1 MARYAPSSRLVGRA
15 PDRSRCERDF
25 HHGLL
30 ESAVVIAALCTVFI
44 LPAVSAPP
52 AEAQV
57 QVGSTWIT
65 EPVEPELDIADGELL
80 LDLDE
85 AIAIALK
92 NNLGLLVQRYQR
104 SQSLFRIDQ
113 EYGIYDTV
121 LGVNANVNSDS
132 RPSASQLDGALV
144 TENETITGNVEL
156 RKPVASG
163 GEFSIDWQNSRSQ
176 SNSRFSDINPS
187 LRSSLT
193 FAFNQPLLRNRGRR
207 ITERNLAVARL
218 NSDMSLDDLEVQ
230 VVDTVQTVANGY
242 WALVEGLEQLK
253 VAEESLALA
262 EELHEMNRI
271 QIEVGTLA
279 PLELVQSEAGIA
291 TREEEIIRVQ
301 AQIQDSAD
309 ELRRLLNLDER
320 SFWDLEIV
328 PTTSP
333 EISRVVIDLEAS
345 LGWALDR
352 RAEIDRQ
359 ELQIESLLIDSQFLK
374 NQARPDLSLNMSY
387 GRNALGGD
395 RLTCDR
401 PGEPSIA
408 DLFSPCPPEYERTDS
423 LDYFSTLGQFYQGI
437 LGQVFEGWNVGLS
450 LSKPLQNRAA
460 KAQNRIAALAL
471 DQGRLELRDLTLS
484 IRTEVRTA
492 TRAVETAGKQIDS
505 ARVSRELAEKNLDA
519 AQKRYENG
527 LWTSFQVLEIQE
539 DLTAARTREVE
550 AITNYRRA
558 LLAYFKAIGML
569 LDQKGIELVDDA
581 ETDS

>member
-1 MARYAPSSRLVGRA
+1 MNLFSALRVRRPAAVITA
-15 PDRSRCERDF
+15 VCAV
-25 HHGLL
+25 LL
-30 ESAVVIAALCTVFI
+30 
-44 LPAVSAPP
+44 LPAVSASP
-52 AEAQV
+52 AKAQV

-65 EPVEPELDIADGELL
+65 EPVVPDLDIADEQLL

-85 AIAIALK
+85 AIAIALR

-113 EYGIYDTV
+113 EFGIYDLV
-121 LGVNANVNSDS
+121 LGVNTSVNSES
-132 RPSASQLDGALV
+132 RPSVSQLDGALV
-144 TENETITGNVEL
+144 TENETIVANVEL
-156 RKPVASG
+156 RQPISSG
-163 GEFSIDWQNSRSQ
+163 GDFSINFDNNRSS

-193 FAFNQPLLRNRGRR
+193 VAFNQPLLRNRGKR

-218 NSDMSLDDLEVQ
+218 NSDISLEDLEVQ

-301 AQIQDSAD
+301 AQIEDAAD
-309 ELRRLLNLDER
+309 ELRRLLNLDET

-333 EISRVVIDLEAS
+333 EIARVVIDLEAS
-345 LGWALDR
+345 LKWALDR

-359 ELQIESLLIDSQFLK
+359 ELQIASLVIDSEFLR
-374 NQARPDLSLNMSY
+374 NQRRPDLNLSVSY
-387 GRNALGGD
+387 GRNALGGE
-395 RLTCDR
+395 RTFCDR
-401 PGEPSIA
+401 PGPPSIS
-408 DLFSPCPPEYERTDS
+408 DLFEPCPEEYVQVDS
-423 LDYFSTLGQFYQGI
+423 LDYLSTLGQFYDGI
-437 LGQVFEGWNVGLS
+437 LGQVFEGWNVGLN
-450 LSKPLQNRAA
+450 LTKPLQNRSA
-460 KAQNRIAALAL
+460 KAQSRIAELAL
-471 DQGRLELRDLTLS
+471 DQGRLELDDLMLT

-492 TRAVETAGKQIDS
+492 ARGVETAGKQIDS

-539 DLTAARTREVE
+539 DLTAARSREVE
-550 AITNYRRA
+550 AITGYRRA
-558 LLAYFKAIGML
+558 LLAYFRAIGML
-569 LDQKGIELVDDA
+569 LEQKGIELVDDA
-581 ETDS
+581 EADS

>member
-1 MARYAPSSRLVGRA
+1 MS
-15 PDRSRCERDF
+15 
-25 HHGLL
+25 LL
-30 ESAVVIAALCTVFI
+30 PVQRVRKPAVMIAALCGVLI
-44 LPAVSAPP
+44 LLAASTSPAG
-52 AEAQV
+52 AQV

-65 EPVEPELDIADGELL
+65 QPVVPELDIADGQLR

-85 AIAIALK
+85 AIAIALQ

-104 SQSLFRIDQ
+104 SQSLFRINQ
-113 EYGIYDTV
+113 EYGIYDLV
-121 LGVNANVNSDS
+121 LDVNSSVNSDS
-132 RPSASQLDGALV
+132 RPSASQLDGATV
-144 TENETITGNVEL
+144 TQNETIAANAEL
-156 RKPVASG
+156 RQPISSG
-163 GEFSIDWQNSRSQ
+163 GDFTLNFQNSRSQ

-193 FAFNQPLLRNRGRR
+193 VAFNQPLLRNRGKK

-218 NSDMSLDDLEVQ
+218 NSDISLEDLEVQ

-242 WALVEGLEQLK
+242 WALVEALEQLK

-301 AQIQDSAD
+301 AQIQDAAD
-309 ELRRLLNLDER
+309 ELRRLLNLDEA
-320 SFWDLEIV
+320 SFWDLEIF

-333 EISRVVIDLEAS
+333 EIPRVVIDLEAS
-345 LGWALDR
+345 LSWALDR

-359 ELQIESLLIDSQFLK
+359 EFQIASLVIDSEFLK
-374 NQARPDLSLNMSY
+374 NQGRPDLNLSVSY
-387 GRNALGGD
+387 GRNALGGE
-395 RLTCDR
+395 RMACER
-401 PGEPSIA
+401 PGTPSIA
-408 DLFSPCPPEYERTDS
+408 DLFSPCPEEYIRIDS
-423 LDYFSTLGQFYQGI
+423 LDYFSTIGQFYSGI
-437 LGQVFEGWNVGLS
+437 LGQVFEGWNVGLNF
-450 LSKPLQNRAA
+450 SKPLQNRSAR
-460 KAQNRIAALAL
+460 AQSRIAELAL
-471 DQGRLELRDLTLS
+471 DQGRLELQDVMLS

-492 TRAVETAGKQIDS
+492 SRAVETAGKQIDS

-539 DLTAARTREVE
+539 DLTAARSREVA
-550 AITNYRRA
+550 AITGYRRA

-581 ETDS
+581 EADS

>member
-1 MARYAPSSRLVGRA
+1 MNLFPVQRVLTVT
-15 PDRSRCERDF
+15 
-25 HHGLL
+25 
-30 ESAVVIAALCTVFI
+30 IAALCGALT
-44 LPAVSAPP
+44 LPAASTSP
-52 AEAQV
+52 AAAQV
-57 QVGSTWIT
+57 RVGSTWIT
-65 EPVEPELDIADGELL
+65 RPVVPDLDIADRQLR

-85 AIAIALK
+85 AIAIALQ

-104 SQSLFRIDQ
+104 SQSLFRINQ
-113 EYGIYDTV
+113 EYGMYDLV
-121 LGVNANVNSDS
+121 LGVNGNVNSDS
-132 RPSASQLDGALV
+132 RPSASQLDGATV
-144 TENETITGNVEL
+144 TQNETITANVEL
-156 RKPVASG
+156 RQPISTG
-163 GEFSIDWQNSRSQ
+163 GDFTIDFQNSRSE

-193 FAFNQPLLRNRGRR
+193 FAFNQPLLRNRGKK

-218 NSDMSLDDLEVQ
+218 SSDISLEDLEVQ

-242 WALVEGLEQLK
+242 WALVEGLEQFK

-301 AQIQDSAD
+301 AQIQDAAD
-309 ELRRLLNLDER
+309 ELRRLLNLDEA

-333 EISRVVIDLEAS
+333 EIARVVIDLEAS
-345 LGWALDR
+345 LSWALDR

-359 ELQIESLLIDSQFLK
+359 EHQIASLVIDSEFLR
-374 NQARPDLSLNMSY
+374 NQGRPDLNLSVSY
-387 GRNALGGD
+387 GRNALGGE
-395 RLTCDR
+395 RMTCER

-408 DLFSPCPPEYERTDS
+408 DLFSPCPEEYIQTDS
-423 LDYFSTLGQFYQGI
+423 LDYFSTLGQFYSGI
-437 LGQVFEGWNVGLS
+437 LGQVFEGWNVGLNF
-450 LSKPLQNRAA
+450 SKPLQNRSAR
-460 KAQNRIAALAL
+460 AQSRIAELAL
-471 DQGRLELRDLTLS
+471 DQGRLELQDVMLS

-492 TRAVETAGKQIDS
+492 ARSVETAGKQIDS

-539 DLTAARTREVE
+539 DLTAARSREVE
-550 AITNYRRA
+550 AITGYRRA

-581 ETDS
+581 EAGN

>member
-1 MARYAPSSRLVGRA
+1 MNLFPVRRVR
-15 PDRSRCERDF
+15 
-25 HHGLL
+25 

-65 EPVEPELDIADGELL
+65 EPVEPELEIADGELL

-104 SQSLFRIDQ
+104 AQSLFRIDQ

-121 LGVNANVNSDS
+121 LGVTANVNNDS

-242 WALVEGLEQLK
+242 WALVEALEQLK

-301 AQIQDSAD
+301 AQIQDAAD

-333 EISRVVIDLEAS
+333 EISRVVIDLDAS

-359 ELQIESLLIDSQFLK
+359 ELQIETLLIDSKFQR
-374 NQARPDLSLNMSY
+374 NQARPDLSLNVNYS
-387 GRNALGGD
+387 RNALGGD

-401 PGEPSIA
+401 PGEPSFT
-408 DLFSPCPPEYERTDS
+408 DLFEPCPPEYERTDS

-460 KAQNRIAALAL
+460 KARNRIAALAL

-492 TRAVETAGKQIDS
+492 TRGVETAGKQIDS

-581 ETDS
+581 DPDS

>member
-1 MARYAPSSRLVGRA
+1 MNLFPVQRVLAAR
-15 PDRSRCERDF
+15 
-25 HHGLL
+25 HGLL
-30 ESAVVIAALCTVFI
+30 PPAVTIAALCAVLI
-44 LPAVSAPP
+44 LPVASTAP
-52 AEAQV
+52 AGAQV

-65 EPVEPELDIADGELL
+65 APVVPELDIADGQLR

-85 AIAIALK
+85 AIAIALQ

-104 SQSLFRIDQ
+104 SQSLFRINQ
-113 EYGIYDTV
+113 EYGIYDLV
-121 LGVNANVNSDS
+121 LGVDSSVNSDS

-144 TENETITGNVEL
+144 TQNETITTNVEL
-156 RKPVASG
+156 RQPISSG
-163 GEFSIDWQNSRSQ
+163 GEFTINFQNNRSE

-193 FAFNQPLLRNRGRR
+193 VAFNQPLLRNRGKN

-218 NSDMSLDDLEVQ
+218 NSDISLEDLEVQ

-242 WALVEGLEQLK
+242 WALVEALEQFK

-301 AQIQDSAD
+301 AQIQDAAD
-309 ELRRLLNLDER
+309 ELRRLLNLNEA
-320 SFWDLEIV
+320 SFWDLEIT

-333 EISRVVIDLEAS
+333 EIARVVIDLEAS
-345 LGWALDR
+345 LNWAFDR
-352 RAEIDRQ
+352 RAEVDRQ
-359 ELQIESLLIDSQFLK
+359 ELRIASLGIDSEFLK
-374 NQARPDLSLNMSY
+374 NQGRPDLNLSVSY
-387 GRNALGGD
+387 GRNALGGK
-395 RLTCDR
+395 RMTCER
-401 PGEPSIA
+401 PGTPSIA
-408 DLFSPCPPEYERTDS
+408 DLFSPCPEEYLRTDS
-423 LDYFSTLGQFYQGI
+423 LDYLSTLDQFYNGI
-437 LGQVFEGWNVGLS
+437 LGQVFEGWNVGLN
-450 LSKPLQNRAA
+450 LSKPLQNRSAR
-460 KAQNRIAALAL
+460 AQSRIAELAL
-471 DQGRLELRDLTLS
+471 DQGRLELRDVMLS
-484 IRTEVRTA
+484 IQTEVRTA
-492 TRAVETAGKQIDS
+492 SRAVETAGKQIDS
-505 ARVSRELAEKNLDA
+505 ARVSRQLAEKNLDA

-539 DLTAARTREVE
+539 DLTAARSREVE
-550 AITNYRRA
+550 AVTGYRRA

-581 ETDS
+581 EADI

>member
-1 MARYAPSSRLVGRA
+1 MNLFPVQRVL
-15 PDRSRCERDF
+15 
-25 HHGLL
+25 
-30 ESAVVIAALCTVFI
+30 AVTIAALCAVLI
-44 LPAVSAPP
+44 LSAVSTAP
-52 AEAQV
+52 AGAQV
-57 QVGSTWIT
+57 RVGSTWMT
-65 EPVEPELDIADGELL
+65 QPVVPELDIADGHLR

-85 AIAIALK
+85 AIAIALQ

-104 SQSLFRIDQ
+104 AQSLFRIDQ
-113 EYGIYDTV
+113 EYGIYDLV
-121 LGVNANVNSDS
+121 LDVNSNVNSDS

-144 TENETITGNVEL
+144 TENETITSNLQL
-156 RKPVASG
+156 RQPISSG
-163 GEFSIDWQNSRSQ
+163 GDFTIDFQNNRSE

-193 FAFNQPLLRNRGRR
+193 IAFNQPLLRNRGKK

-218 NSDMSLDDLEVQ
+218 NSDVSLEDLEVQ

-242 WALVEGLEQLK
+242 WSLVEALEQLK

-301 AQIQDSAD
+301 AQIQDAAD
-309 ELRRLLNLDER
+309 ELRRLLNLDEDV
-320 SFWDLEIV
+320 FWDLEIT

-333 EISRVVIDLEAS
+333 EIARVAIDLEAS
-345 LGWALDR
+345 LSWALDR

-359 ELQIESLLIDSQFLK
+359 ELQIASLVIDSQFLK
-374 NQARPDLSLNMSY
+374 NQGRPDLNLSVSY
-387 GRNALGGD
+387 GRNALGGE
-395 RLTCDR
+395 RMTCER

-408 DLFSPCPPEYERTDS
+408 DLFSPCPEEYVRTDS
-423 LDYFSTLGQFYQGI
+423 LDYLSTLGQFYSGI
-437 LGQVFEGWNVGLS
+437 LGQVFEGWNVGLNF
-450 LSKPLQNRAA
+450 SKPLQNRSA
-460 KAQNRIAALAL
+460 KAQSRIAELAL
-471 DQGRLELRDLTLS
+471 DQGRLELQDVMLS

-492 TRAVETAGKQIDS
+492 ARAVETAGKQIDS

-539 DLTAARTREVE
+539 DLTAARSREVE
-550 AITNYRRA
+550 AVTGYRRA

-569 LDQKGIELVDDA
+569 LDQEGIELVDDA
-581 ETDS
+581 EADS

>member
-1 MARYAPSSRLVGRA
+1 MNLFPVQRVRNRT
-15 PDRSRCERDF
+15 
-25 HHGLL
+25 
-30 ESAVVIAALCTVFI
+30 VVAAALCAALV
-44 LPAVSAPP
+44 LPAVWAPP
-52 AEAQV
+52 ADAQV
-57 QVGSTWIT
+57 RVGSTWIT
-65 EPVEPELDIADGELL
+65 EPVVPELDIADGQLL

-85 AIAIALK
+85 AVAVALK

-113 EYGIYDTV
+113 EYGIYDLVLTV
-121 LGVNANVNSDS
+121 NSNVNSDS

-144 TENETITGNVEL
+144 TENETMTGNVEL
-156 RKPVASG
+156 RQPISSG
-163 GEFSIDWQNSRSQ
+163 GDFTINFDNNRFT

-193 FAFNQPLLRNRGRR
+193 VAFNQPLLRNRGKRV
-207 ITERNLAVARL
+207 TERNLAVARL
-218 NSDMSLDDLEVQ
+218 NSDISLDDLEVQ
-230 VVDTVQTVANGY
+230 VVDTVQTVAIGY
-242 WALVEGLEQLK
+242 WALVEALEQLK

-291 TREEEIIRVQ
+291 TREEEIITVQ
-301 AQIQDSAD
+301 AQIQDAAD
-309 ELRRLLNLDER
+309 ELRRLLNLDET

-328 PTTSP
+328 PTTPP
-333 EISRVVIDLEAS
+333 EISRVLIDLEAS
-345 LGWALDR
+345 LNWALDR

-359 ELQIESLLIDSQFLK
+359 ELQIESLEIDSVFLK
-374 NQARPDLSLNMSY
+374 NQRRPDLDLSVSY
-387 GRNALGGD
+387 GRNALGGE
-395 RLTCDR
+395 RMTCER

-408 DLFSPCPPEYERTDS
+408 DLFSPCPEEYVRVDS
-423 LDYFSTLGQFYQGI
+423 LDYFSTLGQFYSGI
-437 LGQVFEGWNVGLS
+437 LGQVFEGWNVGLN
-450 LSKPLQNRAA
+450 LTKPLQNRSA
-460 KAQNRIAALAL
+460 KAQSRIAQLAV
-471 DQGRLELRDLTLS
+471 DQGRVELQDLMLT

-492 TRAVETAGKQIDS
+492 ARGVETAGKQIDS

-539 DLTAARTREVE
+539 DLTAARSREVA
-550 AITNYRRA
+550 AITGYRRA
-558 LLAYFKAIGML
+558 LLSYFKAIGML

-581 ETDS
+581 DTDG

>member
-1 MARYAPSSRLVGRA
+1 MRGGRSGRDAVVGRNA
-15 PDRSRCERDF
+15 SPMNLFPVQRVRKP
-25 HHGLL
+25 
-30 ESAVVIAALCTVFI
+30 AVTIAALCAVLT
-44 LPAVSAPP
+44 LPVASTAP
-52 AEAQV
+52 AGAQV

-65 EPVEPELDIADGELL
+65 TPIVPELDIADGQLR

-85 AIAIALK
+85 AIAIALQ

-104 SQSLFRIDQ
+104 SQSLFRINQ
-113 EYGIYDTV
+113 EYGIYDLV
-121 LGVNANVNSDS
+121 LGVNSSVNSDS

-144 TENETITGNVEL
+144 TQNETITTNVEL
-156 RKPVASG
+156 RQPISSG
-163 GEFSIDWQNSRSQ
+163 GDFTINFQNNRFE

-193 FAFNQPLLRNRGRR
+193 VAFNQPLLRNRGKK

-218 NSDMSLDDLEVQ
+218 NSDISLGDLEVQ

-301 AQIQDSAD
+301 AQIQDAAD
-309 ELRRLLNLDER
+309 ELRRLLNLNEA
-320 SFWDLEIV
+320 SLWDLEIT

-333 EISRVVIDLEAS
+333 EIARVVIDLEAS
-345 LGWALDR
+345 LSWAFDR

-359 ELQIESLLIDSQFLK
+359 ELRIASLGIDSEFFK
-374 NQARPDLSLNMSY
+374 NQGRPDLNLSVSY
-387 GRNALGGD
+387 GRNALGGE
-395 RLTCDR
+395 RMTCER
-401 PGEPSIA
+401 PGTPSIA
-408 DLFSPCPPEYERTDS
+408 DLFSPCPEEYLRTDS
-423 LDYFSTLGQFYQGI
+423 LDYFSTIGQFYDGI
-437 LGQVFEGWNVGLS
+437 MGQVFEGWNVGLN
-450 LSKPLQNRAA
+450 LSKPLQNRSAR
-460 KAQNRIAALAL
+460 AQTRIAELAL
-471 DQGRLELRDLTLS
+471 DQGRLELRDVMLS
-484 IRTEVRTA
+484 IQTEVRTA
-492 TRAVETAGKQIDS
+492 SRAVETAGKQIDS
-505 ARVSRELAEKNLDA
+505 ARVSRQLAEKNLDA

-539 DLTAARTREVE
+539 DLTAARSREVE
-550 AITNYRRA
+550 AVTGYRRA

-581 ETDS
+581 EADI

>member
-1 MARYAPSSRLVGRA
+1 MKLLPAPRVRKPA
-15 PDRSRCERDF
+15 
-25 HHGLL
+25 
-30 ESAVVIAALCTVFI
+30 AMIAAVCAVLL
-44 LPAVSAPP
+44 LPAVSTSP
-52 AEAQV
+52 AKAQV
-57 QVGSTWIT
+57 RVGSTWIT
-65 EPVEPELDIADGELL
+65 EPVVPDFDIADEQLL

-85 AIAIALK
+85 AIAIALR

-113 EYGIYDTV
+113 EFGIYDLV
-121 LGVNANVNSDS
+121 LGVNTSVNSDS
-132 RPSASQLDGALV
+132 RPSVSQLDGAAV
-144 TENETITGNVEL
+144 TENETIVANVEL
-156 RKPVASG
+156 RQPISSG
-163 GEFSIDWQNSRSQ
+163 GDFSINFDNSRST

-193 FAFNQPLLRNRGRR
+193 VAFNQPLLRNRGKR

-218 NSDMSLDDLEVQ
+218 NSDISLEDLEVQ

-301 AQIQDSAD
+301 AQIEDAAD
-309 ELRRLLNLDER
+309 ELRRLLNLDET
-320 SFWDLEIV
+320 SFWNLEIV

-345 LGWALDR
+345 LNWALER
-352 RAEIDRQ
+352 RAEIERQ
-359 ELQIESLLIDSQFLK
+359 ELQIASLVIDSDFLR
-374 NQARPDLSLNMSY
+374 NQRRPDLNLSVSY
-387 GRNALGGD
+387 GRNALGGE
-395 RLTCDR
+395 RVTCDR
-401 PGEPSIA
+401 PGPPSIA
-408 DLFSPCPPEYERTDS
+408 DLFEPCPEEYVRVDS
-423 LDYFSTLGQFYQGI
+423 LDYLSTLGQFYDGI
-437 LGQVFEGWNVGLS
+437 LGQVFEGWNVGLN
-450 LSKPLQNRAA
+450 LTKPLQNRSA
-460 KAQNRIAALAL
+460 KAQSRVAELAL
-471 DQGRLELRDLTLS
+471 DQGRLELQDLMLT

-492 TRAVETAGKQIDS
+492 ARGVETAGKQIDS

-539 DLTAARTREVE
+539 DLTAARSREVE
-550 AITNYRRA
+550 AITGYRRA
-558 LLAYFKAIGML
+558 LLAYFRAIGML

-581 ETDS
+581 EADS

>member
-1 MARYAPSSRLVGRA
+1 M
-15 PDRSRCERDF
+15 
-25 HHGLL
+25 
-30 ESAVVIAALCTVFI
+30 VIAALCTVFM
-44 LPAVSAPP
+44 LPALSAPP
-52 AEAQV
+52 AEAQL

-65 EPVEPELDIADGELL
+65 EPVEPELDIADGQLL

-121 LGVNANVNSDS
+121 LGVAANVNSDS

-144 TENETITGNVEL
+144 TENETITGSVEL

-320 SFWDLEIV
+320 AFWDLEIV

-333 EISRVVIDLEAS
+333 ELSRVVIDLEAS

-359 ELQIESLLIDSQFLK
+359 ELQIESLQVDSAFLK
-374 NQARPDLSLNMSY
+374 NQARPDLSLNVSY

-395 RLTCDR
+395 RLTCER

-423 LDYFSTLGQFYQGI
+423 LDYFSTLGQFYDGI
-437 LGQVFEGWNVGLS
+437 LGQVFEGWNVGLN

-581 ETDS
+581 ETDN

>member
-1 MARYAPSSRLVGRA
+1 M
-15 PDRSRCERDF
+15 PDF
-25 HHGLL
+25 
-30 ESAVVIAALCTVFI
+30 
-44 LPAVSAPP
+44 
-52 AEAQV
+52 
-57 QVGSTWIT
+57 
-65 EPVEPELDIADGELL
+65 DIADERLL

-85 AIAIALK
+85 AIAVALR

-113 EYGIYDTV
+113 EFGIYDTV
-121 LGVNANVNSDS
+121 LGVNTSVNSDS

-144 TENETITGNVEL
+144 TETETIVANVEL
-156 RKPVASG
+156 RQPISSG
-163 GEFSIDWQNSRSQ
+163 GDFSINFDNNRST

-193 FAFNQPLLRNRGRR
+193 VAFNQPLLRNRGKG

-218 NSDMSLDDLEVQ
+218 NSDISLEDLEVQ

-301 AQIQDSAD
+301 AQIEDAAD
-309 ELRRLLNLDER
+309 ELRRLLNLDET

-333 EISRVVIDLEAS
+333 EIPRVVIDLEAS
-345 LGWALDR
+345 LRWALDR
-352 RAEIDRQ
+352 RAEIERQ
-359 ELQIESLLIDSQFLK
+359 ELQIASLVIDSEFLR
-374 NQARPDLSLNMSY
+374 NQRRPDLNLSVSY

-395 RLTCDR
+395 RTVCER
-401 PGEPSIA
+401 PGPPSIS
-408 DLFSPCPPEYERTDS
+408 DLFEPCPEEYVRTDS
-423 LDYFSTLGQFYQGI
+423 LDYLSTLGQFYDGI
-437 LGQVFEGWNVGLS
+437 LGQVFEGWNVGLN
-450 LSKPLQNRAA
+450 LTKPLQNRSAR
-460 KAQNRIAALAL
+460 AQSRIAELAL
-471 DQGRLELRDLTLS
+471 DQGRLELRDLMLT

-492 TRAVETAGKQIDS
+492 ARGVETAGKQIDS

-539 DLTAARTREVE
+539 DLTAARSREVE
-550 AITNYRRA
+550 AITGYRRA
-558 LLAYFKAIGML
+558 LLAYFRAIGML

-581 ETDS
+581 KTDS

>member
-1 MARYAPSSRLVGRA
+1 MNLFSALRVRRPAAVITA
-15 PDRSRCERDF
+15 VCAV
-25 HHGLL
+25 LL
-30 ESAVVIAALCTVFI
+30 
-44 LPAVSAPP
+44 LPAVSASP
-52 AEAQV
+52 AKAQV

-65 EPVEPELDIADGELL
+65 EPVVPDLDIADEQLL

-85 AIAIALK
+85 AIAIALR

-113 EYGIYDTV
+113 EFGIYDLV
-121 LGVNANVNSDS
+121 LGVNTSVNSDS

-144 TENETITGNVEL
+144 TENETIVANVEL
-156 RKPVASG
+156 RQPISSG
-163 GEFSIDWQNSRSQ
+163 GDFSINFDNNRSS

-193 FAFNQPLLRNRGRR
+193 VAFNQPLLRNRGKR

-218 NSDMSLDDLEVQ
+218 NSDISLEDLEVQ

-301 AQIQDSAD
+301 AQIEDAAD
-309 ELRRLLNLDER
+309 ELRRLLNLDET

-333 EISRVVIDLEAS
+333 EIARVVIDLEAS
-345 LGWALDR
+345 LNWALDR

-359 ELQIESLLIDSQFLK
+359 ELQIASLVIDSEFLR
-374 NQARPDLSLNMSY
+374 NQRRPDLNLSVSY
-387 GRNALGGD
+387 GRNALGGE
-395 RLTCDR
+395 RTFCDR
-401 PGEPSIA
+401 PGPPSIS
-408 DLFSPCPPEYERTDS
+408 DLFEPCPEEYVQVDS
-423 LDYFSTLGQFYQGI
+423 LDYLSTLGQFYDGI
-437 LGQVFEGWNVGLS
+437 LGQVFEGWNVGLN
-450 LSKPLQNRAA
+450 LTKPLQNRSA
-460 KAQNRIAALAL
+460 KAQSRIAELAL
-471 DQGRLELRDLTLS
+471 DQGRLELDDLMLT

-492 TRAVETAGKQIDS
+492 ARGVETAGKQIDS

-539 DLTAARTREVE
+539 DLTAARSREVE
-550 AITNYRRA
+550 AITGYRRA
-558 LLAYFKAIGML
+558 LLAYFRAIGML
-569 LDQKGIELVDDA
+569 LEQKGIELVDDA
-581 ETDS
+581 EADS

>member
-1 MARYAPSSRLVGRA
+1 MNLFPVQRAR
-15 PDRSRCERDF
+15 
-25 HHGLL
+25 
-30 ESAVVIAALCTVFI
+30 ESAVIVSALCTALV
-44 LPAVSAPP
+44 LLAVPAPP
-52 AEAQV
+52 AEAQL

-65 EPVEPELDIADGELL
+65 EPVEPELDIADGQLL

-121 LGVNANVNSDS
+121 LGVSANVNHDS
-132 RPSASQLDGALV
+132 RPSASQLDGATV

-156 RKPVASG
+156 RKPVSSG

-301 AQIQDSAD
+301 AQIQDAAD

-320 SFWDLEIV
+320 AFWELEIL

-359 ELQIESLLIDSQFLK
+359 ELQIESLQVDSAFLK
-374 NQARPDLSLNMSY
+374 NQARPDLSLNVSY

-395 RLTCDR
+395 RLTCER

-423 LDYFSTLGQFYQGI
+423 LDYFSTLGQFYEGI

-460 KAQNRIAALAL
+460 KAQNRIAGLAL

-581 ETDS
+581 TTDN

>member
-1 MARYAPSSRLVGRA
+1 MNLFPVQRAR
-15 PDRSRCERDF
+15 
-25 HHGLL
+25 
-30 ESAVVIAALCTVFI
+30 ESAVIIAALCTVFI

-52 AEAQV
+52 AEAQL

-65 EPVEPELDIADGELL
+65 EPIEPELDIADGQLL

-144 TENETITGNVEL
+144 TENETITGSVEL

-320 SFWDLEIV
+320 AFWELEIV

-359 ELQIESLLIDSQFLK
+359 ELQIETLQVDSAFLK
-374 NQARPDLSLNMSY
+374 NQARPDLSLNLSY

-395 RLTCDR
+395 RLTCER

-423 LDYFSTLGQFYQGI
+423 LDYFSTLGQFYDGI

-492 TRAVETAGKQIDS
+492 TRGVETAGKQIDS

-581 ETDS
+581 DTDS

>member
-1 MARYAPSSRLVGRA
+1 MNLFPTQRVRKPPVM
-15 PDRSRCERDF
+15 
-25 HHGLL
+25 
-30 ESAVVIAALCTVFI
+30 IAAVCVVLL
-44 LPAVSAPP
+44 LPAVSTSP
-52 AEAQV
+52 ATAQV
-57 QVGSTWIT
+57 RVGSTWIT
-65 EPVEPELDIADGELL
+65 EPVAPDFDIAGEQLL
-80 LDLDE
+80 LDLNE
-85 AIAIALK
+85 AIAIALR

-113 EYGIYDTV
+113 EFGIYDLV
-121 LGVNANVNSDS
+121 LGVNTSVNSDS

-144 TENETITGNVEL
+144 TENETIVANVEL
-156 RKPVASG
+156 RQPISSG
-163 GEFSIDWQNSRSQ
+163 GAFSINFDNNRSS

-193 FAFNQPLLRNRGRR
+193 VAFNQPLLRNRGKR

-218 NSDMSLDDLEVQ
+218 NSDISLEDLEVQ
-230 VVDTVQTVANGY
+230 VVDTVQRVANGY

-301 AQIQDSAD
+301 AQIEDAAD
-309 ELRRLLNLDER
+309 ELRRFLNLDET

-333 EISRVVIDLEAS
+333 EIARVVIDLEAS
-345 LGWALDR
+345 LNWALDR

-359 ELQIESLLIDSQFLK
+359 ELQIASLVIDSEFLR
-374 NQARPDLSLNMSY
+374 NQRRPDLNLSVSY
-387 GRNALGGD
+387 GRNALGGE
-395 RLTCDR
+395 RTFCDR
-401 PGEPSIA
+401 PGPPSIS
-408 DLFSPCPPEYERTDS
+408 DLFEPCPEEYVQVDS
-423 LDYFSTLGQFYQGI
+423 LDYLSTLGQFYDGI
-437 LGQVFEGWNVGLS
+437 LGQVFEGWNVGLN
-450 LSKPLQNRAA
+450 LTKPLQNRSA
-460 KAQNRIAALAL
+460 KAQSRIAELAL
-471 DQGRLELRDLTLS
+471 DQGRLELQDLMLT

-492 TRAVETAGKQIDS
+492 ARGVETAGKQIDS

-539 DLTAARTREVE
+539 DLTAARSREVE
-550 AITNYRRA
+550 AITGYRRA
-558 LLAYFKAIGML
+558 LLAYFRAIGML

-581 ETDS
+581 EADS

>member
-1 MARYAPSSRLVGRA
+1 MN
-15 PDRSRCERDF
+15 
-25 HHGLL
+25 LL
-30 ESAVVIAALCTVFI
+30 PALRIRKPAAMIAAVCAVLL
-44 LPAVSAPP
+44 LPAVSTSP

-65 EPVEPELDIADGELL
+65 EPVAPNFDIADEQLL

-85 AIAIALK
+85 AIAIALR

-113 EYGIYDTV
+113 EFGIYDLV
-121 LGVNANVNSDS
+121 LAANTSVNSDS
-132 RPSASQLDGALV
+132 RPSVSQLDGAAV
-144 TENETITGNVEL
+144 TENETIVANVEL
-156 RKPVASG
+156 RQPISSG
-163 GEFSIDWQNSRSQ
+163 GDFSINFDNSRST

-193 FAFNQPLLRNRGRR
+193 VAFNQPLLRNRGKR

-218 NSDMSLDDLEVQ
+218 NSDISLEDLEVQ
-230 VVDTVQTVANGY
+230 VIDTVQTVANGY

-301 AQIQDSAD
+301 AQIEDAAD
-309 ELRRLLNLDER
+309 ELRRLLNLDET
-320 SFWDLEIV
+320 SFWNLEIV

-345 LGWALDR
+345 LRWALDR
-352 RAEIDRQ
+352 RAEIERQ
-359 ELQIESLLIDSQFLK
+359 ELQIASLVIDSDFLR
-374 NQARPDLSLNMSY
+374 NQRRPDLNLSVSY
-387 GRNALGGD
+387 GRNALGGE
-395 RLTCDR
+395 RVTCDR
-401 PGEPSIA
+401 PGPPSIS
-408 DLFSPCPPEYERTDS
+408 DLFEPCPEEYVRVDS
-423 LDYFSTLGQFYQGI
+423 LDYLSTLGQFYDGI
-437 LGQVFEGWNVGLS
+437 LGQVFEGWNVGLN
-450 LSKPLQNRAA
+450 LTKPLQNRSAR
-460 KAQNRIAALAL
+460 AQSRIAELAL
-471 DQGRLELRDLTLS
+471 DQGRLELEDLMLT

-492 TRAVETAGKQIDS
+492 ARGVETAGKQIDS

-539 DLTAARTREVE
+539 DLTAARSREVE
-550 AITNYRRA
+550 AITGYRRA
-558 LLAYFKAIGML
+558 LLAYFRAIGML

-581 ETDS
+581 ESDS

>member
-1 MARYAPSSRLVGRA
+1 MNLFPVQRVLAAR
-15 PDRSRCERDF
+15 
-25 HHGLL
+25 HGLL
-30 ESAVVIAALCTVFI
+30 PPAVMIAALCAVLI
-44 LPAVSAPP
+44 LPVASTAP
-52 AEAQV
+52 AGAQV

-65 EPVEPELDIADGELL
+65 APVVPELDIADGQLR

-85 AIAIALK
+85 AIAIALQ

-104 SQSLFRIDQ
+104 SQSLFRINQ
-113 EYGIYDTV
+113 EYGIYDLV
-121 LGVNANVNSDS
+121 LGVDSSVNSDS

-144 TENETITGNVEL
+144 TQNETITTNVEL
-156 RKPVASG
+156 RQPISSG
-163 GEFSIDWQNSRSQ
+163 GEFTINFQNNRSE

-193 FAFNQPLLRNRGRR
+193 VAFNQPLLRNRGKN

-218 NSDMSLDDLEVQ
+218 NSDISLEDLEVQ

-242 WALVEGLEQLK
+242 WALVEALEQFK

-301 AQIQDSAD
+301 AQIQDAAD
-309 ELRRLLNLDER
+309 ELRRLLNLNEA
-320 SFWDLEIV
+320 SFWDLEIT

-333 EISRVVIDLEAS
+333 EIARVVIDLEAS
-345 LGWALDR
+345 LNWAFDR
-352 RAEIDRQ
+352 RAEVDRQ
-359 ELQIESLLIDSQFLK
+359 ELRIASLGIDSEFLK
-374 NQARPDLSLNMSY
+374 NQGRPDLNLSVSY
-387 GRNALGGD
+387 GRNALGGK
-395 RLTCDR
+395 RMTCER
-401 PGEPSIA
+401 PGTPSIA
-408 DLFSPCPPEYERTDS
+408 DLFSPCPEEYLRTDS
-423 LDYFSTLGQFYQGI
+423 LDYLSTLDQFYKGI
-437 LGQVFEGWNVGLS
+437 LGQVFEGWNVGLN
-450 LSKPLQNRAA
+450 LSKPLQNRSAR
-460 KAQNRIAALAL
+460 AQSRIAELAL
-471 DQGRLELRDLTLS
+471 DQGRLELRDVMLS
-484 IRTEVRTA
+484 IQTEVRTA
-492 TRAVETAGKQIDS
+492 SRAVETAGKQIDS
-505 ARVSRELAEKNLDA
+505 ARVSRQLAEKNLDA

-539 DLTAARTREVE
+539 DLTAARSREVE
-550 AITNYRRA
+550 AVTGYRRA

-581 ETDS
+581 EADI

>member
-1 MARYAPSSRLVGRA
+1 MNLFPVQRVRKP
-15 PDRSRCERDF
+15 
-25 HHGLL
+25 
-30 ESAVVIAALCTVFI
+30 AVTIAALCAVLT
-44 LPAVSAPP
+44 LPVASTAP
-52 AEAQV
+52 AGAQV
-57 QVGSTWIT
+57 QVGSTWMTTPI
-65 EPVEPELDIADGELL
+65 VPELDIADGQLR

-85 AIAIALK
+85 AIAIALQ

-104 SQSLFRIDQ
+104 SQSLFRINQ
-113 EYGIYDTV
+113 EYGIYDLV
-121 LGVNANVNSDS
+121 LGVNSSVNSDS

-144 TENETITGNVEL
+144 TQNETIATNVEL
-156 RKPVASG
+156 RQPISSG
-163 GEFSIDWQNSRSQ
+163 GDFTINFQNNRFE

-193 FAFNQPLLRNRGRR
+193 VAFNQPLLRNRGKK

-218 NSDMSLDDLEVQ
+218 NSDISLGDLEVQ

-301 AQIQDSAD
+301 AQIQDAAD
-309 ELRRLLNLDER
+309 ELRRLLNLNEA
-320 SFWDLEIV
+320 SLWDLEIT

-333 EISRVVIDLEAS
+333 EIARVVIDLEAS
-345 LGWALDR
+345 LGWAFDR

-359 ELQIESLLIDSQFLK
+359 ELRIASLGIDSEFLK
-374 NQARPDLSLNMSY
+374 NQGRPDLNLSVSY
-387 GRNALGGD
+387 GRNALGGE
-395 RLTCDR
+395 RMTCER
-401 PGEPSIA
+401 PGTPSIA
-408 DLFSPCPPEYERTDS
+408 DLFSPCPEEYLRTDS
-423 LDYFSTLGQFYQGI
+423 VDYFSTIGQFYNGI
-437 LGQVFEGWNVGLS
+437 MGQVFEGWNVGLN
-450 LSKPLQNRAA
+450 LSKPLQNRSAR
-460 KAQNRIAALAL
+460 AQTRIAELAL
-471 DQGRLELRDLTLS
+471 DQGRLELRDVMLS
-484 IRTEVRTA
+484 IQTEVRTA
-492 TRAVETAGKQIDS
+492 SRAVETAGKQIDS
-505 ARVSRELAEKNLDA
+505 ARVSRKLAEKNLDA

-539 DLTAARTREVE
+539 DLTAARSREVE
-550 AITNYRRA
+550 AVTGYRRA

-581 ETDS
+581 EADI

>member
-1 MARYAPSSRLVGRA
+1 MN
-15 PDRSRCERDF
+15 
-25 HHGLL
+25 LL
-30 ESAVVIAALCTVFI
+30 PVQRVRNPVVMIAALCAVLI
-44 LPAVSAPP
+44 LPVASTSP
-52 AEAQV
+52 AGAQV

-65 EPVEPELDIADGELL
+65 QPVVPELDIADGQLR

-85 AIAIALK
+85 AIAIALQ

-104 SQSLFRIDQ
+104 SQSLFRINQ
-113 EYGIYDTV
+113 EYGIYDLV
-121 LGVNANVNSDS
+121 LDVNSSVNSDS
-132 RPSASQLDGALV
+132 RPSASQLDGATV
-144 TENETITGNVEL
+144 TQNETIAANAEL
-156 RKPVASG
+156 RQPISSG
-163 GEFSIDWQNSRSQ
+163 GDFTINFQNSRSQ

-193 FAFNQPLLRNRGRR
+193 VAFNQPLLRNRGKK

-218 NSDMSLDDLEVQ
+218 NSDISLEDLEVQ

-242 WALVEGLEQLK
+242 WALVEALEQLK

-301 AQIQDSAD
+301 AQIQDAAD
-309 ELRRLLNLDER
+309 ELRRLLNLDEA
-320 SFWDLEIV
+320 SFWDLEIF

-333 EISRVVIDLEAS
+333 EIPRVVIDLEAS
-345 LGWALDR
+345 LSWALDR

-359 ELQIESLLIDSQFLK
+359 EFQIASLVIDSEFLK
-374 NQARPDLSLNMSY
+374 NQGRPDLNLSVSY
-387 GRNALGGD
+387 GRNALGGE
-395 RLTCDR
+395 RMACER
-401 PGEPSIA
+401 PGTPSIA
-408 DLFSPCPPEYERTDS
+408 DLFSPCPEEYIRTDS
-423 LDYFSTLGQFYQGI
+423 LDYFSTIGQFYSGI
-437 LGQVFEGWNVGLS
+437 LGQVFEGWNVGLNF
-450 LSKPLQNRAA
+450 SKPLQNRSAR
-460 KAQNRIAALAL
+460 AQSRIAELAL
-471 DQGRLELRDLTLS
+471 DQGRLELQDVMLS

-492 TRAVETAGKQIDS
+492 SRAVETAGKQIDS

-539 DLTAARTREVE
+539 DLTAARSREVA
-550 AITNYRRA
+550 AITGYRRA

-581 ETDS
+581 EADS

>member
-1 MARYAPSSRLVGRA
+1 MS
-15 PDRSRCERDF
+15 
-25 HHGLL
+25 LL
-30 ESAVVIAALCTVFI
+30 PVQRVLAVTIAALCAVLI
-44 LPAVSAPP
+44 LPAASTSP
-52 AEAQV
+52 AGAQV

-65 EPVEPELDIADGELL
+65 QPVVPELDIADGQLR

-85 AIAIALK
+85 AIAIALQ

-104 SQSLFRIDQ
+104 SQSLFRINQ
-113 EYGIYDTV
+113 EYGIYDLV
-121 LGVNANVNSDS
+121 LDVNSSVNSDS
-132 RPSASQLDGALV
+132 RPSASQLDGATV
-144 TENETITGNVEL
+144 TQNETIAANAEL
-156 RKPVASG
+156 RQPISSG
-163 GEFSIDWQNSRSQ
+163 GDFTINFQNSRSQ

-193 FAFNQPLLRNRGRR
+193 VAFNQPLLKNRGKK

-218 NSDMSLDDLEVQ
+218 NSDISLEDLEVQ

-242 WALVEGLEQLK
+242 WALVEALEQLK

-301 AQIQDSAD
+301 AQIQDAAD
-309 ELRRLLNLDER
+309 ELRRLLNLDEA
-320 SFWDLEIV
+320 SFWDLEIF

-333 EISRVVIDLEAS
+333 EIPRVVIDLEAS
-345 LGWALDR
+345 LSWALDR

-359 ELQIESLLIDSQFLK
+359 EFQIASLVIDSEFLK
-374 NQARPDLSLNMSY
+374 NQGRPDLNLSVSY
-387 GRNALGGD
+387 GRNALGGE
-395 RLTCDR
+395 RMACER
-401 PGEPSIA
+401 PGTPSIA
-408 DLFSPCPPEYERTDS
+408 DLFSPCPEEYIRIDS
-423 LDYFSTLGQFYQGI
+423 LDYFSTIGQFYSGI
-437 LGQVFEGWNVGLS
+437 LGQVFEGWNVGLNF
-450 LSKPLQNRAA
+450 SKPLQNRSAR
-460 KAQNRIAALAL
+460 AQSRIAELAL
-471 DQGRLELRDLTLS
+471 DQGRLELQDVMLS

-492 TRAVETAGKQIDS
+492 SRAVETAGKQIDS

-539 DLTAARTREVE
+539 DLTAARSREVA
-550 AITNYRRA
+550 AITGYRRA

-581 ETDS
+581 EADS

>member
-1 MARYAPSSRLVGRA
+1 MNLFPVQRAR
-15 PDRSRCERDF
+15 
-25 HHGLL
+25 
-30 ESAVVIAALCTVFI
+30 ESAVIVAALCTV
-44 LPAVSAPP
+44 LVLLAVSAPP
-52 AEAQV
+52 AEAQL

-65 EPVEPELDIADGELL
+65 EPVEPELDIADGQLL

-121 LGVNANVNSDS
+121 LGVSANVNHDS
-132 RPSASQLDGALV
+132 RPSASQLDGATV

-156 RKPVASG
+156 RKPVSSG

-301 AQIQDSAD
+301 AQIQDAAD

-320 SFWDLEIV
+320 AFWELEIL

-359 ELQIESLLIDSQFLK
+359 ELQIESLQVDSAFLK
-374 NQARPDLSLNMSY
+374 NQARPDLSLNVSY

-395 RLTCDR
+395 RLTCER

-423 LDYFSTLGQFYQGI
+423 LDYFSTLGQFYEGI

-460 KAQNRIAALAL
+460 KAQNRIAGLAL

-581 ETDS
+581 TTDN

>member
-1 MARYAPSSRLVGRA
+1 MN
-15 PDRSRCERDF
+15 
-25 HHGLL
+25 LL
-30 ESAVVIAALCTVFI
+30 PVQRVRNPVVMIAALCGVLI
-44 LPAVSAPP
+44 LLAASTSPAG
-52 AEAQV
+52 AQV

-65 EPVEPELDIADGELL
+65 QPVVPELDIADGQLR

-85 AIAIALK
+85 AIAIALQ

-104 SQSLFRIDQ
+104 SQSLFRINQ
-113 EYGIYDTV
+113 EYGIYDLV
-121 LGVNANVNSDS
+121 LDVNSSVNSDS
-132 RPSASQLDGALV
+132 RPSASQLDGATV
-144 TENETITGNVEL
+144 TQNETIAANAEL
-156 RKPVASG
+156 RQPISSG
-163 GEFSIDWQNSRSQ
+163 GDFTLNFQNSRSQ

-193 FAFNQPLLRNRGRR
+193 VAFNQPLLRNRGKK

-218 NSDMSLDDLEVQ
+218 NSDISLEDLEVQ

-242 WALVEGLEQLK
+242 WALVEALEQLK

-301 AQIQDSAD
+301 AQIQDAAD
-309 ELRRLLNLDER
+309 ELRRLLNLDEA
-320 SFWDLEIV
+320 SFWDLEIF

-333 EISRVVIDLEAS
+333 EIPRVVIDLEAS
-345 LGWALDR
+345 LSWALDR

-359 ELQIESLLIDSQFLK
+359 EFQIASLVIDSEFLK
-374 NQARPDLSLNMSY
+374 NQGRPDLNLSVSY
-387 GRNALGGD
+387 GRNALGGE
-395 RLTCDR
+395 RMACER
-401 PGEPSIA
+401 PGTPSIA
-408 DLFSPCPPEYERTDS
+408 DLFSPCPEEYIRIDS
-423 LDYFSTLGQFYQGI
+423 LDYFSTIGQFYSGI
-437 LGQVFEGWNVGLS
+437 LGQVFEGWNVGLNF
-450 LSKPLQNRAA
+450 SKPLQNRSAR
-460 KAQNRIAALAL
+460 AQSRIAELAL
-471 DQGRLELRDLTLS
+471 DQGRLELQDVMLS

-492 TRAVETAGKQIDS
+492 SRAVETAGKQIDS

-539 DLTAARTREVE
+539 DLTAARSREVA
-550 AITNYRRA
+550 AITGYRRA

-581 ETDS
+581 EADS

>member
-1 MARYAPSSRLVGRA
+1 MNPSPVQRLRRTAATSAAVCAVLILAAAAAP
-15 PDRSRCERDF
+15 
-25 HHGLL
+25 
-30 ESAVVIAALCTVFI
+30 AA
-44 LPAVSAPP
+44 
-52 AEAQV
+52 AQL

-65 EPVEPELDIADGELL
+65 EPLAPDLDIADGQLR

-85 AIAIALK
+85 AIAIAMQ

-104 SQSLFRIDQ
+104 SQSLFRINQ
-113 EYGIYDTV
+113 EYGIYDLV
-121 LGVNANVNSDS
+121 LTANSNVNTDS

-144 TENETITGNVEL
+144 TENETITANAEL
-156 RKPVASG
+156 RQPISSG
-163 GEFSIDWQNSRSQ
+163 GDFSINFDNTRFT
-176 SNSRFSDINPS
+176 SNSFFSDINPS

-193 FAFNQPLLRNRGRR
+193 VAFNQPLLRNRGKR
-207 ITERNLAVARL
+207 ITERNLAVAKL
-218 NSDMSLDDLEVQ
+218 NSEISLDDLEVQ

-301 AQIQDSAD
+301 AQIQDAAD
-309 ELRRLLNLDER
+309 ELRRLLNLDEA

-328 PTTSP
+328 PTTPP
-333 EISRVVIDLEAS
+333 EISRVLIDLEES
-345 LGWALDR
+345 LIWALDR

-359 ELQIESLLIDSQFLK
+359 ELQLASLEIDSDFLR
-374 NQARPDLSLNMSY
+374 NQMRPDLNLSVSY

-395 RLTCDR
+395 RVTCER

-408 DLFSPCPPEYERTDS
+408 DLFAPCPDEYRRTDS
-423 LDYFSTLGQFYQGI
+423 LGYFSTLGQFYAGI
-437 LGQVFEGWNVGLS
+437 LGQIFEGWNVGLS
-450 LSKPLQNRAA
+450 LTKPLQNRSA
-460 KAQNRIAALAL
+460 KAQSRVARLAL
-471 DQGRLELRDLTLS
+471 DQGRLELQDLMLS

-492 TRAVETAGKQIDS
+492 ARGVETAGKQIDS

-581 ETDS
+581 EADG